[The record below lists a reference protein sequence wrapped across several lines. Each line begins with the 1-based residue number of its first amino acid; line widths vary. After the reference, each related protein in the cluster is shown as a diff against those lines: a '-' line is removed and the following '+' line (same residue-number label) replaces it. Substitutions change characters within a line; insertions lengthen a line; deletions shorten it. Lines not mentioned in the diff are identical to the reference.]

1 MVEITEKQKK
11 FCDEYIISCNAREA
25 YKKIYS
31 SCKKET
37 AIDASASRLLS
48 NAKIIE
54 YIKSKK
60 IPIDKATIA
69 SMEEVREFWSNT
81 MRSESNEP
89 KDRLKASELI
99 AKSNGAFL
107 EKVEHSG
114 GIEFVITKVRK

>member
-25 YKKIYS
+25 YKKVYS
-31 SCKKET
+31 STKKET
-37 AIDASASRLLS
+37 VVDSAASRLLS
-48 NAKIIE
+48 NVKVIE
-54 YIKSKK
+54 YIKAKR
-60 IPIDKATIA
+60 IPLAKATIA